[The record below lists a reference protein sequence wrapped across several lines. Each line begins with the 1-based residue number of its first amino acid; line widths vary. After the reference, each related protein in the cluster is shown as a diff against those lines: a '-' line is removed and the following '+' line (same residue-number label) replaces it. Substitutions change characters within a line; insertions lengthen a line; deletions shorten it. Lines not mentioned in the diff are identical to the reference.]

1 VLGIFLVGFYI
12 KFVKA
17 QAIFIGAVLS
27 QLTIFYIYYLDVVS
41 FLWLN
46 FIGAMLTI
54 MLSSILQKVIGK
66 NKESEV

>member
-1 VLGIFLVGFYI
+1 VLGILLVGFYI

-54 MLSSILQKVIGK
+54 MLSSILQNVIG
-66 NKESEV
+66 NKREKEM